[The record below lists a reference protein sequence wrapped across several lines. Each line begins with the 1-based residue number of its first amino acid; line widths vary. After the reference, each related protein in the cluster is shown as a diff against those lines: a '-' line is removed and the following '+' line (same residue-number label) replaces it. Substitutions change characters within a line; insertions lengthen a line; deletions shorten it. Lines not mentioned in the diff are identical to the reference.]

1 MSLTSR
7 AFTLIALT
15 IVLTIIG
22 LWTEDE
28 TLRGLWRYPAA
39 FILLGLAVEGLMLRH
54 RRFSMSVEVAP
65 RAYLGRPLSG
75 RITLANR
82 DPAPLIVEYAAAAA
96 RGIKAPSGTRILRAP
111 GRGIAQDAVT
121 FVPGRL
127 GPATWPAIRARVLG
141 VFGLAWWS
149 RILPQEAR
157 VAVAPDLLGAAR
169 QRATSADT
177 GALAGRARGSGAELH
192 QLREYRPGDPLH
204 RIDWKASAR
213 RAGLITREFTEDQ
226 HLDVIIALDAG
237 RSSRLA
243 AGDLDR
249 LGAFANVAARF
260 AEHAVAHDDRV
271 GLVVYADQVRGVV
284 PPSRGRGA
292 VVRIRACLEGVVGAT
307 TESSP
312 LAAALRIRSI
322 ARQRSLVVML
332 TDLDDITTGGELV
345 RAVRLLQMKHLVI
358 VAGIALPDIEELAL
372 APAREWVDPFQA
384 LAAREWQARSRAHLK
399 SLRSAGTPVVT
410 ARPAEFESSI
420 LSYYTRLRRDHRV

>member
-1 MSLTSR
+1 M
-7 AFTLIALT
+7 
-15 IVLTIIG
+15 
-22 LWTEDE
+22 
-28 TLRGLWRYPAA
+28 
-39 FILLGLAVEGLMLRH
+39 
-54 RRFSMSVEVAP
+54 
-65 RAYLGRPLSG
+65 
-75 RITLANR
+75 TLANNDR
-82 DPAPLIVEYAAAAA
+82 APLTVEYAAAAA
-96 RGIKAPSGTRILRAP
+96 RGMAAPSGTRILRASGEETAHDP
-111 GRGIAQDAVT
+111 VT
-121 FVPGRL
+121 FVPGKL
-127 GPATWPAIRARVLG
+127 GTGAWPAIRARVLG
-141 VFGLAWWS
+141 AFGLAWWT
-149 RILPQEAR
+149 RVLPQQAR
-157 VAVAPDLLGAAR
+157 VAVAPDLLGAAQ
-169 QRATSADT
+169 QRAASADS

-192 QLREYRPGDPLH
+192 QLREYQPGDPLH

-213 RAGLITREFTEDQ
+213 RAGLVTREFTEDQ

-243 AGDLDR
+243 AGDLNR

-271 GLVVYADQVRGVV
+271 GLVVYAEQVRGVV
-284 PPSRGRGA
+284 PPSRGSAA
-292 VVRIRACLEGVVGAT
+292 VMRIRSCLEGVVGAA

-322 ARQRSLVVML
+322 ARQRSLIVML

-358 VAGIALPDIEELAL
+358 VAGIALSDVEELAL
-372 APAREWVDPFQA
+372 APAREWADPYRA

-399 SLRSAGTPVVT
+399 SLRSAGTPVIA